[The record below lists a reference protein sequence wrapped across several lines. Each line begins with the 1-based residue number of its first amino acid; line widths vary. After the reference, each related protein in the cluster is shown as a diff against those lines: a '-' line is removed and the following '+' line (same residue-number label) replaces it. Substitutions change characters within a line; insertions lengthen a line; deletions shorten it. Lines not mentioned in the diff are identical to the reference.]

1 MFSSKSFFMK
11 LLSIFL
17 LFQLISIPA
26 FAQITIETERDDNG
40 NVLFFSN
47 NPEFVP
53 YSVILNFATL
63 QNLTS
68 TGGGSV
74 MGVAMPGR
82 TRLATLK
89 PTLAGQGTNYSFT
102 FSFAKGNVYG
112 KNKTES
118 VYLIPVK
125 EGVKVQA
132 FLMTTIEN
140 RLGRGEVENP
150 YRGVSFLFEEPTT
163 IVAPRKGIVSEMK
176 MQENPGSDNLD
187 YSNNENHIELYH
199 EDGTFTRIMVLKPGS
214 QKVKLGQVVFPGDE
228 LAESAGENYNSGR
241 HVRMV
246 CLRTEKDGTEKFK
259 YTNIP
264 VKFSTPTG
272 NREISQTEKL
282 EVVFPREI
290 IILEMSKKELKMFE
304 ERK

>member
-1 MFSSKSFFMK
+1 MFSSKSSFMK
-11 LLSIFL
+11 FLSIFL
-17 LFQLISIPA
+17 VFQFLSVLAI
-26 FAQITIETERDDNG
+26 AQITIETERDENG
-40 NVLFFSN
+40 NVLFFSK
-47 NPEFVP
+47 NPEIIP
-53 YSVILNFATL
+53 YSVILNFPTL

-82 TRLATLK
+82 IRLATLK

-102 FSFAKGNVYG
+102 YSFAKGNVYG
-112 KNKTES
+112 KNKTEP

-125 EGVKVQA
+125 EGVEVQA
-132 FLMTTIEN
+132 FLLTTIEN
-140 RLGRGEVENP
+140 RLGRDEVDNP
-150 YRGVSFLFEEPTT
+150 YRGVSFRFEEPTV
-163 IVAPRKGIVSEMK
+163 IVAPRKGIVAEIK
-176 MQENPGSDNLD
+176 MEENPGADNLD
-187 YSNNENHIELYH
+187 FSSNENHIELYH
-199 EDGTFTRIMVLKPGS
+199 EDGTITRIMVLKSGS
-214 QKVKLGQVVFPGDE
+214 QKVKVGQMVFPGDE

-246 CLRTEKDGTEKFK
+246 CLKTEKVGTERLK

-272 NREISQTEKL
+272 NREIAQPEEL
-282 EVVFPREI
+282 EVVFLREI
-290 IILEMSKKELKMFE
+290 ITLEMSKKEMKVFE

>member
-1 MFSSKSFFMK
+1 MFSSKSSFMK
-11 LLSIFL
+11 FLSIFL
-17 LFQLISIPA
+17 VFQFLSVLAI
-26 FAQITIETERDDNG
+26 AQITIETERDENG
-40 NVLFFSN
+40 NVLFFSK
-47 NPEFVP
+47 NPEIIP
-53 YSVILNFATL
+53 YSVILNFPTL

-82 TRLATLK
+82 IRLATLK

-102 FSFAKGNVYG
+102 YSFAKGNVYG
-112 KNKTES
+112 KNKTEP

-125 EGVKVQA
+125 EGVEVQA
-132 FLMTTIEN
+132 FLLTTIEN
-140 RLGRGEVENP
+140 RLGRDEVDNP
-150 YRGVSFLFEEPTT
+150 YRGVSFRFEEPTV
-163 IVAPRKGIVSEMK
+163 IVAPRKGIVAEIK
-176 MQENPGSDNLD
+176 MEENPGADNLD
-187 YSNNENHIELYH
+187 FSSNENHIEIYH
-199 EDGTFTRIMVLKPGS
+199 EDGTITRIMVLKSGS
-214 QKVKLGQVVFPGDE
+214 QKVKVGQMVFPGDE

-246 CLRTEKDGTEKFK
+246 CLKTEKVGTERLK

-272 NREISQTEKL
+272 NREIAQPEEL

-290 IILEMSKKELKMFE
+290 ITLEMSKKEMKVFE

>member
-1 MFSSKSFFMK
+1 MK
-11 LLSIFL
+11 FLSIFL
-17 LFQLISIPA
+17 LFQFVSVLA
-26 FAQITIETERDDNG
+26 FAQITIETERDENG
-40 NVLFFSN
+40 NVLFFSK
-47 NPEFVP
+47 NPEIIP
-53 YSVILNFATL
+53 YSVILNFGTL

-82 TRLATLK
+82 IRLATLK

-102 FSFAKGNVYG
+102 YSFAKGNVYG
-112 KNKTES
+112 KNKTEP

-140 RLGRGEVENP
+140 RLGQDEIESP
-150 YRGVSFLFEEPTT
+150 YRGVSFRFEEPTT
-163 IVAPRKGIVSEMK
+163 IVAPRKGVVSEIK
-176 MQENPGSDNLD
+176 MQENPGADNLD
-187 YSNNENHIELYH
+187 YNRSENHIEIYH
-199 EDGTFTRIMVLKPGS
+199 EDGTFTRIMVLRPGS
-214 QKVKLGQVVFPGDE
+214 QKVKVGQMVFPGDE

-246 CLRTEKDGTEKFK
+246 CLKTEKVGTEKLK
-259 YTNIP
+259 YTIIP

-272 NREISQTEKL
+272 IHEMAQSEEM
-282 EVVFPREI
+282 EVSFPREI
-290 IILEMSKKELKMFE
+290 ITMEMSKKEMKVFE

>member
-1 MFSSKSFFMK
+1 MFSSKSYFMK
-11 LLSIFL
+11 ILSIFL
-17 LFQLISIPA
+17 LFLLFSITA
-26 FAQITIETERDDNG
+26 FAQITIETERDENG
-40 NVLFFSN
+40 NVLFFSK
-47 NPEFVP
+47 NPEIVP
-53 YSVILNFATL
+53 YSVILNFSTL
-63 QNLTS
+63 QNMTS

-74 MGVAMPGR
+74 LGVAMPGR
-82 TRLATLK
+82 IRLATLK

-102 FSFAKGNVYG
+102 YSFAKGNVYS
-112 KNKTES
+112 KNKTEP

-132 FLMTTIEN
+132 VLMTTIED
-140 RLGRGEVENP
+140 RLGKTVVDNP
-150 YRGVSFLFEEPTT
+150 YRGVSFRFEEPTS
-163 IVAPRKGIVSEMK
+163 IVAPRKGIVSEIK
-176 MQENPGSDNLD
+176 MQENPGGDNLD
-187 YSNNENHIELYH
+187 YSSRENHIELYH

-214 QKVKLGQVVFPGDE
+214 QKVKVGQMVFPGDE

-246 CLRTEKDGTEKFK
+246 CLKTEKEGTEKFK

-264 VKFSTPTG
+264 VKFSTATG
-272 NREISQTEKL
+272 NREISQSEEL

-290 IILEMSKKELKMFE
+290 IILEMSKKELKIFE

>member
-1 MFSSKSFFMK
+1 MK
-11 LLSIFL
+11 FLSIFL
-17 LFQLISIPA
+17 LFQFVSVLA
-26 FAQITIETERDDNG
+26 FAQITIETERDENG
-40 NVLFFSN
+40 NVLFFSK
-47 NPEFVP
+47 NPEIIP
-53 YSVILNFATL
+53 YSVILNFGTL

-82 TRLATLK
+82 IRLATLK

-102 FSFAKGNVYG
+102 YSFAKGNVYG
-112 KNKTES
+112 KNKTEP

-125 EGVKVQA
+125 EGVEVQA
-132 FLMTTIEN
+132 FLLTTIEN
-140 RLGRGEVENP
+140 RLGRDEVDNP
-150 YRGVSFLFEEPTT
+150 YRGVSFRFEEPTV
-163 IVAPRKGIVSEMK
+163 IVAPRKGIVAEIK
-176 MQENPGSDNLD
+176 MEENPGADNLD
-187 YSNNENHIELYH
+187 FSSNENHIELYH
-199 EDGTFTRIMVLKPGS
+199 EDGTITRIMVLKSGS
-214 QKVKLGQVVFPGDE
+214 QKVKVGQMVFPGDE

-246 CLRTEKDGTEKFK
+246 CLKTEKVGTERLK

-272 NREISQTEKL
+272 NREIAQPEEL

-290 IILEMSKKELKMFE
+290 IILEMSKKEMKVFE